1 MGSLE
6 CFLSKAVAKQS
17 SISIPAATQRK
28 VGEFM
33 LREDHLGGCHHSS
46 DERGKIRT
54 KREARVM
61 DRHVFE
67 IREMDS
73 SMSPGFWL
81 G

>member
-1 MGSLE
+1 
-6 CFLSKAVAKQS
+6 
-17 SISIPAATQRK
+17 
-28 VGEFM
+28 M

-54 KREARVM
+54 KRVARVM
-61 DRHVFE
+61 DRNVFE
-67 IREMDS
+67 MREMDS